1 MGPPFLRLG
10 FGEFGG
16 WPDKAAANKYY
27 CSFFCRRVKK
37 KYPLPA
43 SISIFG

>member
-16 WPDKAAANKYY
+16 WPDNAAANNYHL
-27 CSFFCRRVKK
+27 SFFCRRVKE
-37 KYPLPA
+37 KYLLPG
-43 SISIFG
+43 SNSIFG